1 MSPFQSPWLLP
12 LNIALLPAAMLILA
26 VFAVRE
32 RLAPRPDHA
41 VRKAVQAS
49 HAL

>member
-26 VFAVRE
+26 IFAVRE
-32 RLAPRPDHA
+32 RLTPAPVRSSRRPA
-41 VRKAVQAS
+41 
-49 HAL
+49 

>member
-32 RLAPRPDHA
+32 RLTPVSGQSSRRRA
-41 VRKAVQAS
+41 
-49 HAL
+49 

>member
-12 LNIALLPAAMLILA
+12 LNIVLLPAAMLILV

-32 RLAPRPDHA
+32 RWEP
-41 VRKAVQAS
+41 VQPS
-49 HAL
+49 SRR